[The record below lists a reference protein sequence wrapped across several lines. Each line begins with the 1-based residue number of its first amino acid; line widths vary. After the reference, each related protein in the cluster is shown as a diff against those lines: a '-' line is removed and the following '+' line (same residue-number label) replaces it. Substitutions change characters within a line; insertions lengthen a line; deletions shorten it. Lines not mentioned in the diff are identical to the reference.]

1 MAQAARCCRLHAAL
15 LLVAVVVAALPAA
28 LAQQNPQQQPA
39 LAVPCALSPDMLEC
53 FIRGGVR
60 VAETQRWRFN
70 VPQQQQASFNIV
82 IELRGIRGDAAL

>member
-1 MAQAARCCRLHAAL
+1 MAQAARCCRLHVAL
-15 LLVAVVVAALPAA
+15 LLLAVAAA

-39 LAVPCALSPDMLEC
+39 LAVPCTLSPDMPEC